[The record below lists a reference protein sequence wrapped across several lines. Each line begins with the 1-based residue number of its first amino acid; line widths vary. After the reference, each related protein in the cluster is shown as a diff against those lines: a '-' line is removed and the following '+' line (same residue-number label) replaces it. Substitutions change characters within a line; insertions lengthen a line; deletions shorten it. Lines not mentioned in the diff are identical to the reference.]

1 MNTKHSLPFPSPV
14 FVLLTDS
21 TKKSKLSSLSPIC
34 LLCLSLFLKKTP
46 KKTKKKSALLLNFK
60 LVSVRQERA
69 VHLFGEYLWC
79 GFIKSVRVRISGD
92 ARQSARH
99 CGSHVTS

>member
-34 LLCLSLFLKKTP
+34 LLCLSLFLKK
-46 KKTKKKSALLLNFK
+46 KKKKKSALLLNFK

-92 ARQSARH
+92 ARQSAWH